1 MILLDPEPPSALQVT
16 STTTTNVKMQ
26 WEYDNSQSAI
36 KRWRLLYS
44 EKDKEEF
51 DELITDDVAQ
61 REVTIENL
69 IPGQT
74 YAIRLFAVSLDDIAS
89 LEPAEVTVTLST
101 YSNRHTHG
109 FSIVTLR
116 VCYMV
121 NCAVNE
127 ACASVRVRAGM
138 LVSVFSMYCN
148 I

>member
-1 MILLDPEPPSALQVT
+1 VILLDPEPPSGLQVT

-61 REVTIENL
+61 REVTIDNL

-74 YAIRLFAVSLDDIAS
+74 YAIRLFAVSLGDIAS

-101 YSNRHTHG
+101 Y
-109 FSIVTLR
+109 
-116 VCYMV
+116 
-121 NCAVNE
+121 
-127 ACASVRVRAGM
+127 
-138 LVSVFSMYCN
+138 
-148 I
+148 